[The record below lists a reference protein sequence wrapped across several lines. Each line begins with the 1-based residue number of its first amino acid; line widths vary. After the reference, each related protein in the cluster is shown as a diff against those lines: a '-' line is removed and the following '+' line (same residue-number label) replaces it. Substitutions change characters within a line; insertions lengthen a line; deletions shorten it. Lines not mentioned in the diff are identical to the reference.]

1 MACCFLLPTDSLSI
15 ICNDRKEQKSYLPEQ
30 YLSAQPGGGSGLE
43 GRTHTERERERE
55 MLKIGNFMEKYR
67 KEFQMKKCRHL

>member
-1 MACCFLLPTDSLSI
+1 MDSVKFSKKVTRKEMVCCFLLPTDSLSI

-43 GRTHTERERERE
+43 GRTHTERERE
-55 MLKIGNFMEKYR
+55 GY
-67 KEFQMKKCRHL
+67 